1 MPRMAGLLALALF
14 TPAAQAQHAA
24 GAPPDLTAHPI
35 GWIALALFVLA
46 YVAVVLEERIH
57 IAKSKPVMLA
67 AGLIWGLLAW
77 WSAVPGEAASPVM
90 VAFQE
95 MFLEYSEVFFFLVV
109 AMTYVTAMGERG
121 IFEALRVQ
129 LVKRHLSYRQL
140 FWITGTLAFLLSPVL
155 DNLTTALVMSAV
167 IVAVCAGNARFITLA
182 FINLVVAAN
191 AGGAWSAFGDITTL
205 MVWQAGKVEFAEFFA
220 IFLPSLVNWL
230 VPAVIMSFAVP
241 AGRPEPAQSHAKIK
255 PGGIGICVTFAVTIL
270 ITVAGRQW
278 LGMPAAY
285 GMLTGLALLNV
296 VASRIDHRQR
306 QYALAQGQPAA
317 EHGYSIFKII
327 ANAEWDTLLFFYGVF
342 ACVGGLAA
350 IGYLELA
357 SHAMYGG
364 LGYTWANAA
373 IGVLSAIVDNI
384 PIMFAV
390 LKMNP
395 AMDHGQWLLV
405 TLTAG
410 VGGSLLSIGSAAGV
424 ALMGASRGL
433 YTFTAHLRWTFVI
446 ALGYVASILTH
457 LWLNA
462 HHFTGAAGG

>member
-1 MPRMAGLLALALF
+1 MRRPLLLLAAALV
-14 TPAAQAQHAA
+14 TLPAHARA
-24 GAPPDLTAHPI
+24 AMSESVHLVAHPV
-35 GWIALALFVLA
+35 GWIALGLFVLA
-46 YVAVVLEERIH
+46 YAAVVAEERIH

-77 WSAVPGEAASPVM
+77 STATTDGGISAART
-90 VAFQE
+90 AFEE
-95 MFLEYSEVFFFLVV
+95 MFLEYAEVFFFLVV

-121 IFEALRVQ
+121 VFDALRMQ
-129 LVKRHLSYRQL
+129 LVKRHLSYRSL
-140 FWITGTLAFLLSPVL
+140 FWITGTIAFLISPVL

-167 IVAVCAGNARFITLA
+167 ILAVCHGNRHFITLA

-230 VPAVIMSFAVP
+230 VPALIMSLAVP
-241 AGRPEPAQSHAKIK
+241 RGRPDAPASHATLKY
-255 PGGIGICVTFAVTIL
+255 GGIGICVSFAATIA
-270 ITVAGRQW
+270 ITVIGRQW
-278 LGMPAAY
+278 LGMPAVY
-285 GMLTGLALLNV
+285 GMLTGLALLNI
-296 VASRIDHRQR
+296 VASQIERRQQR
-306 QYALAQGQPAA
+306 YALADGSDGD
-317 EHGYSIFKII
+317 HRYSIFKII

-357 SHAMYGG
+357 SRALYGG
-364 LGYTWANAA
+364 LGYTWANTV
-373 IGVLSAIVDNI
+373 IGVFSAIVDNI

-390 LKMNP
+390 LKMDP

-433 YTFTAHLRWTFVI
+433 YTFTAHLRWSFVI
-446 ALGYVASILTH
+446 ALGYVASILVH

-462 HHFTGAAGG
+462 RHFSG

>member
-1 MPRMAGLLALALF
+1 MRRLVLTATWLF
-14 TPAAQAQHAA
+14 PAAAFAAETGHAA
-24 GAPPDLTAHPI
+24 LDLSTHPV
-35 GWIALALFVLA
+35 GWIALALFALA
-46 YVAVVLEERIH
+46 YAAVIAEERIH

-77 WSAVPGEAASPVM
+77 YTATADGSTS
-90 VAFQE
+90 VARFAFEE
-95 MFLEYSEVFFFLVV
+95 MFLEYAEVFFFLVV

-121 IFEALRVQ
+121 VFDALRTQ
-129 LVKRHLSYRQL
+129 LVKRRLSYRSL
-140 FWITGTLAFLLSPVL
+140 FWMTGTIAFLLSPVL

-167 IVAVCAGNARFITLA
+167 ILAVCPNNKRFITLA
-182 FINLVVAAN
+182 FVNLVVAAN

-205 MVWQAGKVEFAEFFA
+205 MVWQARKVEFAEFFA

-230 VPAVIMSFAVP
+230 VPALIMSFAVP
-241 AGRPEPAQSHAKIK
+241 GGRPDAPQSRAALKY
-255 PGGIGICVTFAVTIL
+255 GGIGICLSFAATIA
-270 ITVAGRQW
+270 ITVIGRQW

-285 GMLTGLALLNV
+285 GMLTGLALLNII
-296 VASRIDHRQR
+296 ASRIERTEHR
-306 QYALAQGQPAA
+306 YALAQGTQDD
-317 EHGYSIFKII
+317 HRYSIFKII

-350 IGYLELA
+350 IGYLALA
-357 SHAMYGG
+357 SQWLYGG
-364 LGYTWANAA
+364 FGFTAANTF

-390 LKMNP
+390 LKMDP
-395 AMDHGQWLLV
+395 PMDHGQWLLV

-433 YTFTAHLRWTFVI
+433 YTFTAHLRWSFAI
-446 ALGYVASILTH
+446 ALGYAASILVH

-462 HHFTGAAGG
+462 RHFSG